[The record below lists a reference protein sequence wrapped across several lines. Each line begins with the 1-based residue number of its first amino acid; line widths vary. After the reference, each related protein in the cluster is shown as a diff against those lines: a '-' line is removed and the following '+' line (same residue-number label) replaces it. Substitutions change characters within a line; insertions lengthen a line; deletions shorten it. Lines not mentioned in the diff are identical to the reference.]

1 MAYDP
6 YGQQQPQYQQPQYPA
21 QQDPQPYPQQWPQPY
36 GQPPAMAIVPK
47 SPGVALLLSLLIPGV
62 GSIYAGNVALGVII
76 LVASLI
82 ADVLC
87 LVVIG
92 FVLAPAVWIWGMIAA
107 YLDAQ
112 RWNRERGI
120 IS

>member
-1 MAYDP
+1 M
-6 YGQQQPQYQQPQYPA
+6 
-21 QQDPQPYPQQWPQPY
+21 
-36 GQPPAMAIVPK
+36 V
-47 SPGVALLLSLLIPGV
+47 
-62 GSIYAGNVALGVII
+62 I

-87 LVVIG
+87 LVVVG